1 LDPLTT
7 YYSDD
12 TPTAHV
18 SVVFSFS
25 KADSNTSCNYFG
37 QEYYVDV
44 DDENEKPFE
53 KSIAVALTTFPGYMG
68 AKEGDNQF
76 LSLAGANSEYA
87 PGNVQVGKDGKT
99 ALVFRDAKCF
109 GDTCDSKS
117 VMRMVRFPEPL
128 EQILGKKYSE
138 LGAQLSVSLEEEQ
151 TGYTITHLECMVY
164 TYMYCSGK
172 YEVPYLYVRLCG
184 YNCTPRH

>member
-18 SVVFSFS
+18 SVVFSFTQ
-25 KADSNTSCNYFG
+25 AEPNNTSCNYFG

-76 LSLAGANSEYA
+76 LSLAGANSELYA

-128 EQILGKKYSE
+128 GLAIPGKKHSDLY
-138 LGAQLSVSLEEEQ
+138 VSLEEQ
-151 TGYTITHLECMVY
+151 TGNNLDCWKTF
-164 TYMYCSGK
+164 
-172 YEVPYLYVRLCG
+172 YLYADVDPYVVPVC
-184 YNCTPRH
+184 